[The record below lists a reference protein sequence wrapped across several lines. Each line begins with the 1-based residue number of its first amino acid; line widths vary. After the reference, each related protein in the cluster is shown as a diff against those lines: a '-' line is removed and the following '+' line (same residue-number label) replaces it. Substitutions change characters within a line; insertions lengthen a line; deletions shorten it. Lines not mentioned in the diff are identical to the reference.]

1 MKKLTR
7 LAVLVPIAAV
17 MLTACVATTSY
28 RVGNASYNNREEA
41 MAATRREDS
50 AAEAAISAGTK
61 PLVDR
66 KLLIV
71 TPIASAYSKTW
82 ETIVMKGGK
91 QYATPGTP
99 ARAQDDFNADAT
111 VANMKSVASSVKKAN
126 IYRETEVLDVDTTTP
141 NIQPSVSQDVLVLN
155 YWGTDATQPMTY
167 YFSARLGKQIVA
179 VDMGKATKAERRIS
193 LMDDLKAKALQ

>member
-7 LAVLVPIAAV
+7 LAMLAPIAAV

-28 RVGNASYNNREEA
+28 RVGNASYNNRDEA
-41 MAATRREDS
+41 MAASRREDS
-50 AAEAAISAGTK
+50 VAEAAISVGTK

-91 QYATPGTP
+91 QYATPGTS
-99 ARAQDDFNADAT
+99 ARAQDDFNADAL
-111 VANMKSVASSVKKAN
+111 VANLKSIASSIKKSN
-126 IYRETEVLDVDTTTP
+126 IYRETAVLDVDTTTA
-141 NIQPSVSQDVLVLN
+141 NIQPSASQDILLLY
-155 YWGTDATQPMTY
+155 YWGTDSAQPMTY
-167 YFSARLGKQIVA
+167 FISARLGKQIVA
-179 VDMGKATKAERRIS
+179 VDMGKATITERRIS
-193 LMDDLKAKALQ
+193 LIDDLKAKALQ